1 VTGEDDRRAELERG
15 LAAVRSRI
23 AAACT
28 EHRRDP
34 TEITLVVVT
43 KTFPA
48 SDIAILA
55 SLGVRDIAENRH
67 QEAAAKVA
75 VCADLAVR
83 WHFVG
88 QLQTN
93 KAAAV
98 AHYADIVQSVD
109 RRKLVAALARGASA
123 ANRRL
128 GALVQVDL
136 DERAGALGRGGAP
149 PDQVLGVAEAIAAA
163 PGLDLLGVMAVAP
176 LDQPAAP
183 AFERLRRASEQVQAR
198 FDGASWVSAGMSAD
212 FETALAFGATHVRI
226 GSALLGQRPVL
237 R

>member
-1 VTGEDDRRAELERG
+1 MTGADERRDVLERG
-15 LAAVRSRI
+15 LAALRSRI
-23 AAACT
+23 DAACAA
-28 EHRRDP
+28 HGRAP
-34 TEITLVVVT
+34 TEVTLVVVT

-48 SDIAILA
+48 SDIAVLA

-98 AHYADIVQSVD
+98 AQYADVVHSVD
-109 RRKLVAALARGASA
+109 RRKLVGPLDRGADA
-123 ANRRL
+123 ADRRV

-136 DERAGALGRGGAP
+136 DERPAAPARGGAR
-149 PDQVLGVAEAIAAA
+149 PDQVLALAEALAAA
-163 PGLDLLGVMAVAP
+163 QSIDLLGVMAVAP
-176 LDQPAAP
+176 LGQPAAP
-183 AFERLRRASEQVQAR
+183 AFERLAHIGEQVRAG
-198 FDGASWVSAGMSAD
+198 FEGASWVSAGMSAD
-212 FETALAFGATHVRI
+212 FETAIGFGATHVRI
-226 GSALLGQRPVL
+226 GSALLGARPVL